1 MDPVILQV
9 IAVVLVIVGLAGT
22 VIPLLPGVAFVFGGL
37 LLAAWA
43 DDFQRVGALTL
54 TILGLLTALAIA
66 ADLLASALGAKRMGA
81 SPRAIVG
88 ATLGAIL
95 GLFFGLPGLVLGPFI
110 GAVAGELSANRQLL
124 HAGRAGLGTWLG
136 LLLGSIAKLT
146 LAFLMVGV
154 FATAWLF
161 SG

>member
-22 VIPLLPGVAFVFGGL
+22 VIPLLPGIAFVFGGL

-88 ATLGAIL
+88 ATLGAIRASSSACR
-95 GLFFGLPGLVLGPFI
+95 GWCWGPSSARSPASSRRTGNCCTPAAPGWAPGWDSC
-110 GAVAGELSANRQLL
+110 SAR
-124 HAGRAGLGTWLG
+124 
-136 LLLGSIAKLT
+136 SP
-146 LAFLMVGV
+146 
-154 FATAWLF
+154 
-161 SG
+161 SSPSPS